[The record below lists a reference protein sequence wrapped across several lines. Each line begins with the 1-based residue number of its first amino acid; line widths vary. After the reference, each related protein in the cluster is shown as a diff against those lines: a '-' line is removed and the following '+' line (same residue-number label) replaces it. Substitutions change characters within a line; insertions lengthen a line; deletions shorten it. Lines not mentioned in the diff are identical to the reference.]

1 MAEGRQPVAAAAD
14 VYAAVAAVGPDLT
27 GSESAARGA
36 PLGRTGCWARPGR
49 PVAASAV
56 AVAAS
61 AVAASAVASGASVVV
76 VEVAEQ
82 EPPRPEGARLR
93 FCENVKV
100 QIRICLNRCLLCCA
114 HFCHL

>member
-61 AVAASAVASGASVVV
+61 AVASGASGASVVV